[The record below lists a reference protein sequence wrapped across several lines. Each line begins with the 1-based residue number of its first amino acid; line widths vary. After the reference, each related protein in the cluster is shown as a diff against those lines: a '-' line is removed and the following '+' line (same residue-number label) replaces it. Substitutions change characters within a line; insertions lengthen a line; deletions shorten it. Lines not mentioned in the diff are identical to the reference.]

1 MSKRLKPAGKV
12 VKAVG
17 LKGDV
22 KVFPIDSYINHIPNQ
37 EFFFIGDTAEKAKK
51 HYISFVTK
59 SGKFLRYKIH
69 ENVDRKDAENL
80 VGKLIFRTV
89 PDDEL
94 LNEDLIGFLVVTTDG
109 LPIGI
114 LSDILT
120 FPGQDVY
127 SIDSGEKE
135 ILIPS
140 VPEIIKEIDIKSETI
155 SIFPME
161 GLLDLWCKFS

>member
-1 MSKRLKPAGKV
+1 MTKKLKTAGKV

-22 KVFPIDSYINHIPNQ
+22 KIFPLDSYIDNIPNQ
-37 EFFFIGDTAEKAKK
+37 EFFFIGDSPEKAKK
-51 HYISFVTK
+51 HYTSFVTK

-69 ENVDRKDAENL
+69 DNVDRKDAENL
-80 VGKLIFRTV
+80 VGELIFRTV
-89 PDDEL
+89 ADNEI
-94 LNEDLIGFLVVTTDG
+94 LNEDLVGFLVVTTEG

-114 LSDILT
+114 LSDVLT
-120 FPGQDVY
+120 MPAHEVL

-140 VPEIIKEIDIKSETI
+140 VPEIVKKIDLKSESI
-155 SIFPME
+155 IIFPME
-161 GLLDLWCKFS
+161 GLLDL

>member
-1 MSKRLKPAGKV
+1 MTKKLKTAGKV

-22 KVFPIDSYINHIPNQ
+22 KIFPLDSYIDNIPNQ
-37 EFFFIGDTAEKAKK
+37 EFFFIGDSPEKAKK
-51 HYISFVTK
+51 HYTSFVTK

-69 ENVDRKDAENL
+69 DNVDRKDAENL

-89 PDDEL
+89 ADNEI
-94 LNEDLIGFLVVTTDG
+94 LNEDLVGFLVVTTEG

-114 LSDILT
+114 LSDVLT
-120 FPGQDVY
+120 MPAHEVL

-140 VPEIIKEIDIKSETI
+140 VPEIVKKIDLKSESI
-155 SIFPME
+155 IIFPME
-161 GLLDLWCKFS
+161 GLLDL

>member
-1 MSKRLKPAGKV
+1 MPNKLKTVGKV

-22 KVFPIDSYINHIPNQ
+22 KIFPLDSYIDHIPNQ
-37 EFFFIGDTAEKAKK
+37 KFLFIGDSPEKAKK
-51 HYISFVTK
+51 HYASFVTK
-59 SGKFLRYKIH
+59 SGKFLRYRIH
-69 ENVDRKDAENL
+69 DNVDRKDAENL

-89 PDDEL
+89 SDNEI
-94 LNEDLIGFLVVTTDG
+94 LNDDLIGFLVVTTEG

-114 LSDILT
+114 LSDILSL
-120 FPGQDVY
+120 PGQEVL

-140 VPEIIKEIDIKSETI
+140 VPEIVKKIDLKTESIL
-155 SIFPME
+155 IFPME
-161 GLLDLWCKFS
+161 GLLDL